1 MKTEYDFFVVGAG
14 SGGVRASRI
23 AASLGANVAVAEDT
37 FMGGTCVNV
46 GCVPKKLFVYASQFS
61 EHAKESGGFGWEQQ
75 SAPTFNWST
84 LKDNKDKEIFR
95 LNGIYQNLLDNAKVA
110 TYHGKATLLGNG
122 KVQVNDT
129 VISAKHILLA
139 TGGIPRKP
147 TFEGAEHCYTSDD
160 VFHLDTLPRRVLIQ
174 GGGYIAVEFAG
185 IYNGLGCEAELIYR
199 GERFLRGFDTDIVDA
214 AENEITKKGV
224 TLSFKRDIVKVEKQ
238 ADNSLLVTLNNGETR
253 EVDAVLSAIGR
264 ESRIQGLGL
273 ENTKVN
279 VSDRGFIEVDDH
291 FETAEKG
298 VYAVGDVIGRMA
310 LTPVA
315 LEEGMSLANYLFDKQ
330 PIDIDYTKIAT
341 AVFCQPNIAT
351 VGYTEAEAQA
361 QFQHID
367 VYASDFKALKHTVSG
382 LDERTLMKL
391 IVDKA
396 SDLVVGCHMIGPD
409 AAEMMQGIGIA
420 IVAGATKAQFDKT
433 IGIHP
438 SAAEEFVTMR
448 TPTRST

>member
-37 FMGGTCVNV
+37 FLGGTCVNV

-61 EHAKESGGFGWEQQ
+61 EHTKESKGFGWEQN
-75 SAPTFNWST
+75 SAPTFNWTT
-84 LKDNKDKEIFR
+84 LRDNKDKEIFR
-95 LNGIYQNLLDNAKVA
+95 LNGIYQNLLDNAKVS

-122 KVQVNDT
+122 KVQVNDV

-160 VFHLDTLPRRVLIQ
+160 VFHLETLPKRVLIQ

-224 TLSFKRDIVKVEKQ
+224 KLTFNCDIVKVEKQ
-238 ADNSLLVTLNNGETR
+238 SDNSLLVTLNNGETR
-253 EVDAVLSAIGR
+253 VVDAVLSAIGR

-273 ENTKVN
+273 ENTNVKVN
-279 VSDRGFIEVDDH
+279 SRGFIEVDDH

-315 LEEGMSLANYLFDKQ
+315 LEEGMSLANHLFDKK

-351 VGYTEAEAQA
+351 VGYTESEAQA
-361 QFQHID
+361 EFKHID